1 MLAGAVVALA
11 LLPLGFVIWSA
22 VQTGWSEG
30 WALIVRPRVG
40 ELLVNTLLLEVLAV
54 PLAIAV
60 AGALAWLVERTDLP
74 ARKWFGWLAV
84 APLAVPAFVQSYSWN
99 TVVPG
104 LHGLPAAVLISVL
117 AYYPFLYLPIAAQLR
132 RIDPALEDTAASM
145 GLGPWAVFWRVIV
158 PQMRLAM
165 LGGALLVSLHL
176 LSEFGLY
183 AMIRFNTFATAIVDQ
198 FQSVYSGAAAHMLS
212 GVLVLLCLGLLG
224 LEGRLR
230 GTARFARVGAG
241 AARLPIRRALG
252 RYRIIGVAI
261 PVVVAALAVGV
272 PLFVLLR
279 WTFAGGVGVW
289 LQPAFAGA
297 IVQTIVLAL
306 GGAAFATL
314 AALPVAWL
322 SVRAPG
328 KVQRVFEAAHYYI
341 GALPGVVIALALVSI
356 TVRTMQPLYQTAITL
371 LLAYVLMF
379 LPRALVGLRS
389 SLAQAPV
396 ELEQAATSLGRRP
409 ASAMMATTMRLS
421 APGVAASM
429 ALVALGITN
438 ELTATLMLAPNGTQ
452 TLATRFWALT
462 SELDYAAAAPYA
474 VLMVVLSLPLTLLV
488 RSESERMAGR

>member
-1 MLAGAVVALA
+1 MLAGIVVAA
-11 LLPLGFVIWSA
+11 TLLPLGFVIWSA
-22 VQTGWSEG
+22 VQTGWSEA

-54 PLAIAV
+54 PLAIGV

-74 ARKWFGWLAV
+74 GRRWFGWLAV

-99 TVVPG
+99 TVVPS

-145 GLGPWAVFWRVIV
+145 GLGPWAVFWRVVV
-158 PQMRLAM
+158 PQLRLAV

-212 GVLVLLCLGLLG
+212 GVLVLLCFGLLG

-230 GTARFARVGAG
+230 GTSRFARIGAG
-241 AARLPIRRALG
+241 AARLPMRRALG
-252 RYRIIGVAI
+252 RYRPIGVAI
-261 PVVVAALAVGV
+261 SLIVGALAVGV

-279 WTFAGGVGVW
+279 WTVAGGVAVW

-297 IVQTIVLAL
+297 LMQTIILAL
-306 GGAAFATL
+306 SGAALATL
-314 AALPVAWL
+314 AALPMAWL

-328 KVQRVFEAAHYYI
+328 KLQRLFEWAHYYV

-356 TVRTMQPLYQTAITL
+356 TVRTMQPLYQTAATL

-409 ASAMMATTMRLS
+409 VSAMMATTMRLS

-429 ALVALGITN
+429 ALVGLGITN

-462 SELDYAAAAPYA
+462 TELDYAAAAPYA
-474 VLMVVLSLPLTLLV
+474 VLMVALSLPLTLLV
-488 RSESERMAGR
+488 RSESERIAGR